1 MKNILITGANGLLGA
16 EFKARLTD
24 EEAWFC
30 GHADLD
36 ITDFEAVRRFLKG
49 RKIRYIINCAAC
61 RDAEYLEDHPEQAV
75 PVSVDGPRNLAVAAK
90 ENGAVLIHVST
101 DYVLTAEN
109 RCLIWKPTRSIR

>member
-16 EFKARLTD
+16 EFKARLAD

-61 RDAEYLEDHPEQAV
+61 RDAGYYFNRPLIT
-75 PVSVDGPRNLAVAAK
+75 VAA
-90 ENGAVLIHVST
+90 S
-101 DYVLTAEN
+101 
-109 RCLIWKPTRSIR
+109 

>member
-1 MKNILITGANGLLGA
+1 MKNILITGANGLLGS

-36 ITDFEAVRRFLKG
+36 ITDFEAVRCFLKG

-109 RCLIWKPTRSIR
+109 RRLIWKPMRSIR

>member
-1 MKNILITGANGLLGA
+1 MKNILITGANGLLGS

-36 ITDFEAVRRFLKG
+36 ITDFEAVRCFLKG

-61 RDAEYLEDHPEQAV
+61 RDAEYLEDHPEFSRCCQRKRRG
-75 PVSVDGPRNLAVAAK
+75 SDSCVDRL
-90 ENGAVLIHVST
+90 
-101 DYVLTAEN
+101 
-109 RCLIWKPTRSIR
+109 CF